1 MAKIS
6 VIVPAYNAE
15 STLRVAIESIL
26 SQQLPGMEIILV
38 NDGSTDSTAQVCYAL
53 AAENDCIHVIT
64 EKNAGI
70 CAARNRGLDAA
81 SGEYITFCDD
91 DDQLWQGALKL
102 LLQLAE
108 DNRADIVRGGYELLH
123 QRPDGTFAEQAH
135 PAGQPCTIEIGKGGY
150 GAFLE
155 NSGPQF
161 AWNALYRRTALLG
174 LRFNEK
180 CSHGLEDFVF
190 NAAAYRRIGK
200 AVYTPQVVY
209 RHFEGAQSTSC
220 SRTAQALLGRIR
232 ALEPWMEAEYHAAQR
247 WCTADELPAVWK
259 ARRAQAV
266 TFLMHQLR
274 DARAPAALRRHA
286 WRTLRCVLAPY
297 PGGMLDILHDAGH
310 NKKQTIALLLYQ
322 MRLQRLYDLL
332 PVREE

>member
-15 STLRVAIESIL
+15 STLRVAVESIL

-38 NDGSTDSTAQVCYAL
+38 NDGSTDSTAH
-53 AAENDCIHVIT
+53 DCIHVIT

-155 NSGPQF
+155 NS
-161 AWNALYRRTALLG
+161 
-174 LRFNEK
+174 
-180 CSHGLEDFVF
+180 
-190 NAAAYRRIGK
+190 
-200 AVYTPQVVY
+200 
-209 RHFEGAQSTSC
+209 
-220 SRTAQALLGRIR
+220 
-232 ALEPWMEAEYHAAQR
+232 
-247 WCTADELPAVWK
+247 LPAH
-259 ARRAQAV
+259 R
-266 TFLMHQLR
+266 
-274 DARAPAALRRHA
+274 
-286 WRTLRCVLAPY
+286 
-297 PGGMLDILHDAGH
+297 
-310 NKKQTIALLLYQ
+310 
-322 MRLQRLYDLL
+322 
-332 PVREE
+332 

>member
-15 STLRVAIESIL
+15 STLRVAVESIL

-123 QRPDGTFAEQAH
+123 QRPDGTFCRAGA

-150 GAFLE
+150 GAFLRTKRR
-155 NSGPQF
+155 SLRGTPSTAARRCWGCASMKSAVTGWRILSLTPPLTGASVRPSTRRRSSTATLRAHRAPPAAGRRRRF
-161 AWNALYRRTALLG
+161 WGVSVRWSRGWRPSTTLRSAGVRRTSCPL
-174 LRFNEK
+174 
-180 CSHGLEDFVF
+180 S
-190 NAAAYRRIGK
+190 GK
-200 AVYTPQVVY
+200 
-209 RHFEGAQSTSC
+209 
-220 SRTAQALLGRIR
+220 
-232 ALEPWMEAEYHAAQR
+232 
-247 WCTADELPAVWK
+247 PA
-259 ARRAQAV
+259 ARRLSR
-266 TFLMHQLR
+266 F
-274 DARAPAALRRHA
+274 
-286 WRTLRCVLAPY
+286 
-297 PGGMLDILHDAGH
+297 
-310 NKKQTIALLLYQ
+310 
-322 MRLQRLYDLL
+322 
-332 PVREE
+332 